1 MQNRKAFPGE
11 IAMILHKP
19 ASRALLL
26 LTPLMLAF
34 AVIAN
39 SAQAQNLVGYWKFDD
54 GSGTTAV
61 DSSGYGHTATLFNGV
76 TWVTGKMG
84 DAVAALAPRRQYVGI
99 PQINL
104 STTKAAT
111 VSLWANRTYS
121 TGGGHVLFEATINYN
136 NSTTG
141 FGFFPDDATCQGI
154 QAALKG
160 NIGYVANCY
169 GQPSSGVW
177 HHIAVVFD
185 KTQTGG
191 NQVKLYIDGAL
202 QPVNW
207 NIFANTNTNYFGNNP
222 IFVFSRGG
230 TQEFNSGKVDDLR
243 IYNTALTAAQIL
255 AIYQGDPTL
264 VSIAVTPVNPSITV
278 GGQQQFTATG
288 TYSDGSHQDLTTTAT
303 WTSSTPGVA
312 TVNSTG
318 LATGVGAGNTT
329 ITASSGSIQGS
340 TGLTVTGSP
349 VLVSIAVTPVNPSIT
364 VGGQQQFT
372 ATGTY
377 SDGSHQDL
385 TSTATWTSSTPTVA
399 TINSTGLATGV
410 SAGSTT
416 IQAAVG
422 TINGSTGLTVTQPV
436 QHYVSLAWTAST
448 SPVVGYNAYR
458 STTSGGPYTKLNSS
472 LISGTAYSDQTVQQG
487 ATYYYVTTA
496 VNSQGV
502 ESVYSNQAV
511 ATVP

>member
-1 MQNRKAFPGE
+1 MVPPKAVSN
-11 IAMILHKP
+11 ALILFVV
-19 ASRALLL
+19 SSLFII
-26 LTPLMLAF
+26 TVLMAP
-34 AVIAN
+34 
-39 SAQAQNLVGYWKFDD
+39 AQAQSPVGYWKFDD

-61 DSSGYGHTATLFNGV
+61 DSSGYGHTATLFNGI
-76 TWVTGKMG
+76 TWVAGKWG

-111 VSLWANRTYS
+111 VTLWANRTYS
-121 TGGGHVLFEATINYN
+121 TVGGHTLFEATTNFNNY
-136 NSTTG
+136 TTG
-141 FGFFPDDATCQGI
+141 FAFFPDDATCDGI
-154 QAALKG
+154 QIALHG
-160 NIGYVANCY
+160 NVGYVANCY

-191 NQVKLYIDGAL
+191 NQVQYYLDGVL
-202 QPVNW
+202 QPVSW
-207 NIFANTNTNYFGNNP
+207 NLYASTNTNYFGNNP
-222 IFVFSRGG
+222 LFLFCRGG
-230 TQEFNSGKVDDLR
+230 SKEFNSGKIDDFR

-255 AIYQGDPTL
+255 AIYNGGPTL
-264 VSIAVTPVNPSITV
+264 VSIAVTPANPSISV
-278 GGQQQFTATG
+278 GGYQQFTATG
-288 TYSDGSHQDLTTTAT
+288 TYSDGSHQDLTSTAT
-303 WTSSTPGVA
+303 WTSSSPGVA
-312 TVNSTG
+312 AINSTG

-329 ITASSGSIQGS
+329 ITATSGTIHGS

-385 TSTATWTSSTPTVA
+385 TTSATWTSSSSGVA
-399 TINSTGLATGV
+399 TINTAGLATGV
-410 SAGSTT
+410 GAGSTT

-422 TINGSTGLTVTQPV
+422 TINGSTSLTVTQPA

-448 SPVVGYNAYR
+448 SPVVGYNTYR
-458 STTSGGPYTKLNSS
+458 SNTSGGPYTKLNSS
-472 LISGTAYSDQTVQQG
+472 LITTTNYNDQTVQSG
-487 ATYYYVTTA
+487 TTYYYVTTA
-496 VNSQGV
+496 VNSQGL
-502 ESVYSNQAV
+502 ESVYSNEAA